1 MYMIKT
7 LDNNSV
13 NNSVKNSVN
22 NSVNNSFKNSVNNS
36 VNNSVQTVVQNAFKP
51 MANIDSLCLK
61 DIQLKK
67 YEKRVKTH
75 KIPIE
80 TEFCAIIK
88 KLCIVQT
95 LQTSFVLCV
104 HCVPIPEEIKNNEN
118 KNIHELKKPYLIF
131 VTNVSEASNIESDYP
146 EFCTVGIHGNWKLNK
161 KNELELIV
169 KNNNIQSLIK
179 NNMLKNYYINYF

>member
-1 MYMIKT
+1 MIKT
-7 LDNNSV
+7 LANNSV
-13 NNSVKNSVN
+13 NNNINNNINNCVHNGVKNV
-22 NSVNNSFKNSVNNS
+22 
-36 VNNSVQTVVQNAFKP
+36 
-51 MANIDSLCLK
+51 ANIDSLSLQ
-61 DIQLKK
+61 DIHLKK
-67 YEKRVKTH
+67 YENRVKTH
-75 KIPIE
+75 EIPIE

-118 KNIHELKKPYLIF
+118 KNINELKKLYLIF
-131 VTNVSEASNIESDYP
+131 VTNVSEASSIESDYP

-169 KNNNIQSLIK
+169 KNNNIQCLIK